1 MLNAEVR
8 LAIIRE
14 NQERIALADALTR
27 LKNNS
32 DFQKV
37 YDAFVEKTSREKVSA
52 IANVSLEMR
61 ESIFKELYAI
71 SYFEAFLASIEQD
84 ALSAQYAIREAESNQ

>member
-32 DFQKV
+32 DFQKI
-37 YDAFVEKTSREKVSA
+37 YTAFVETTSRQKVSS
-52 IANVSLEMR
+52 IASVSTEMR
-61 ESIFKELYAI
+61 ENIFKELYAI
-71 SYFEAFLASIEQD
+71 SYFENFLVTIEQD
-84 ALSAQYAIREAESNQ
+84 ALSAKDAIRETEINQ